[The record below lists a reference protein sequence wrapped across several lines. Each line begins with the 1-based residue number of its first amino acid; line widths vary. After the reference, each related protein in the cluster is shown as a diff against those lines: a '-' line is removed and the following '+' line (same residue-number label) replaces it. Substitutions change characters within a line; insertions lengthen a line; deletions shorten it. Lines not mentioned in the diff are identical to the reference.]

1 MLEHDLPRRR
11 PEPVLAATG
20 LSALGLPES
29 AICPF
34 IIRRTQGHAQGPV
47 KVAAHEE
54 LGCAAEL
61 PQCSEECLYGST
73 GVLRGLW
80 LSVLPVLPLLPSL
93 VDHILQTLPAP
104 SCALPAPRLA
114 KMLRRR

>member
-54 LGCAAEL
+54 LGCANRLVRAAN
-61 PQCSEECLYGST
+61 PAGD
-73 GVLRGLW
+73 RGHAAP
-80 LSVLPVLPLLPSL
+80 PV
-93 VDHILQTLPAP
+93 
-104 SCALPAPRLA
+104 RG
-114 KMLRRR
+114 